1 MPHALHNAVIFSVAG
16 FIVSS
21 FSIKERLTS
30 FSYAFAGIAHLIRH
44 EHNAWVHLAATLVSV
59 SAGFYFEIDRVDWA
73 LVILAISLV
82 WLGEGLNTA
91 VELLANAI
99 TTEQHPLIGHAK
111 DVAAGAVLISAL
123 GAAVIGLLVFLPK
136 LLA

>member
-1 MPHALHNAVIFSVAG
+1 LSHFNLTDRLK
-16 FIVSS
+16 S
-21 FSIKERLTS
+21 FR
-30 FSYAFAGIAHLIRH
+30 YAFAGIAHLIRH
-44 EHNAWVHLAATLVSV
+44 EHNAWIHLTATLVV
-59 SAGFYFEIDRVDWA
+59 FGAGFYFELERIDWA

-99 TTEQHPLIGHAK
+99 TTERHPLIGHAK

-123 GAAVIGLLVFLPK
+123 GAAAIGLLVFVPK
-136 LLA
+136 LLS

>member
-1 MPHALHNAVIFSVAG
+1 LSHFSLTDRLK
-16 FIVSS
+16 S
-21 FSIKERLTS
+21 FR
-30 FSYAFAGIAHLIRH
+30 YAFTGVTHLIRH
-44 EHNAWVHLAATLVSV
+44 EHNAWIHLIATLVTL
-59 SAGFYFEIDRVDWA
+59 SAGFYFELERIDWA
-73 LVILAISLV
+73 LVVLAISLV